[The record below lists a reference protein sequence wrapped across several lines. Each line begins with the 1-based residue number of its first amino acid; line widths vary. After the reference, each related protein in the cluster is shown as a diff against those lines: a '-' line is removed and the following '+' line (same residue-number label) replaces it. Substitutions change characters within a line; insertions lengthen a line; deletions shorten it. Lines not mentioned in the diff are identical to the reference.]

1 MTKEQLLAIVEEVE
15 SNPVQLLVDTLNL
28 LKNKEGFEQDL
39 LTPGFIKEWMVSKI
53 LGHSCH
59 KTKHGPD
66 ATSLDGTE
74 HYEYLSCKEGGSF
87 QLDRIHEGNL
97 HRIERN
103 NAFYFAQFNKED
115 GLKCQKIWKGDT
127 EVVLAEA
134 REKIGRMS
142 ESSKHIGFSEEW
154 VSDNCEVVYPK
165 PTTQE
170 IVDNF
175 NKQYESDKDQTIT
188 YEEWHRRR
196 DELAKKLEKI

>member
-115 GLKCQKIWKGDT
+115 GLKCQKMWKGDT

-165 PTTQE
+165 P
-170 IVDNF
+170 ILSYV
-175 NKQYESDKDQTIT
+175 
-188 YEEWHRRR
+188 EWHKNR
-196 DELAKKLEKI
+196 DKMAEELEKNGS

>member
-165 PTTQE
+165 P
-170 IVDNF
+170 ILSYV
-175 NKQYESDKDQTIT
+175 
-188 YEEWHRRR
+188 EWHKNR
-196 DELAKKLEKI
+196 DKMAEELEKNGS

>member
-1 MTKEQLLAIVEEVE
+1 MTKEELLIIVEQE
-15 SNPVQLLVDTLNL
+15 SNPVQLLIETLNL

-53 LGHSCH
+53 LGHACH

-87 QLDRIHEGNL
+87 QLDRIHEDNL

-103 NAFYFAQFNKED
+103 NAFYFASFNKEN
-115 GLKCQKIWKGDT
+115 GLNCRKIWRGET
-127 EVVLAEA
+127 PVVLTEA

-154 VSDNCEVVYPK
+154 VRNNCTLVY
-165 PTTQE
+165 E
-170 IVDNF
+170 CG
-175 NKQYESDKDQTIT
+175 
-188 YEEWHRRR
+188 
-196 DELAKKLEKI
+196 